1 MYDAQHKHLI
11 CFNVT
16 KGFFLVNDS
25 TAWEN
30 KISKNK
36 QNGKRTLTE
45 AIGVLWSS
53 STNEEKVI
61 VSEVRLG

>member
-11 CFNVT
+11 CFNDT

-45 AIGVLWSS
+45 AIGVHDLAPPMR
-53 STNEEKVI
+53 K
-61 VSEVRLG
+61 R